1 MGSSCED
8 PSYFTESRR
17 KNRVTRHVSV
27 CFLNMNKG
35 SKIKRKY
42 CFEFLLSLSVCCLLF
57 FSGCGLD
64 EYYMVE
70 APYLVKNQP
79 TYSSLFD
86 LRYFDFYTND
96 SGQTSSSEFDYL
108 GTAVYYKIFNNYS
121 TMATACSAITSLN
134 SSTTYSAAADK
145 MIETYGY
152 KELSYYD
159 TSTGTVKTPSPF
171 LPDTGENTRVYIR
184 LMNYQDGTYTA
195 KIIKGWDGYTDSLS
209 VAATLIPRRNI
220 SDKYTFDFGRT
231 SSDPDN
237 SKVPKEGDAD
247 VNYSSS
253 FSDDDKKVWYVD
265 LFAVAVGRDT
275 TYTKYYSHVLHLGSI
290 SIDSSEE
297 DN

>member
-1 MGSSCED
+1 
-8 PSYFTESRR
+8 
-17 KNRVTRHVSV
+17 
-27 CFLNMNKG
+27 MNEG
-35 SKIKRKY
+35 SKTQRRY
-42 CFEFLLSLSVCCLLF
+42 CLHFFFSLSVCCLLF

-70 APYLVKNQP
+70 APYNVRNQP
-79 TYSSLFD
+79 TYDTSD
-86 LRYFDFYTND
+86 YAQRYFDFYTND
-96 SGQTSSSEFDYL
+96 SGQTASSEFDYL

-121 TMATACSAITSLN
+121 TMASAVSTITSLN

-145 MIETYGY
+145 MIETYSY

-159 TSTGTVKTPSPF
+159 TSSGAVKTPSPF
-171 LPDTGENTRVYIR
+171 LPDAGGNKRVYIR
-184 LMNYQDGTYTA
+184 LMNYQDGKYTA
-195 KIIKGWDGYTDSLS
+195 KIIIGWDGNTDSLS
-209 VAATLIPRRNI
+209 TAAALIPRRNI

-231 SSDPDN
+231 TSDPDY

-265 LFAVAVGRDT
+265 MFAVAVGRDT
-275 TYTKYYSHVLHLGSI
+275 TYTKYYSHVLHLGSVPI
-290 SIDSSEE
+290 SSALE